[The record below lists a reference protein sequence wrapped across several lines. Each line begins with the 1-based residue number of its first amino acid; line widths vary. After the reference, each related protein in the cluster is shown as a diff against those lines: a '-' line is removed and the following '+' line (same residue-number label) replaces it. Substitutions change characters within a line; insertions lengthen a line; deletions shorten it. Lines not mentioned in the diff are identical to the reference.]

1 MASQITIL
9 LYSTESS
16 IEFSFIL
23 FLSFQYSTNSSLKHS
38 TEMLIK
44 SMSKYIIKLHVACSI
59 LSQITTDS
67 QSFKTKLPYW
77 RWQWSC
83 KKKCIQNDN
92 LFETYE
98 FAKYIGGYSNF
109 MPKQKRICD
118 TMSGAK
124 SRTLSMNKIDLV
136 ELKQCLWTP
145 FVLIIE

>member
-67 QSFKTKLPYW
+67 QSFKTKLPY
-77 RWQWSC
+77 
-83 KKKCIQNDN
+83 
-92 LFETYE
+92 
-98 FAKYIGGYSNF
+98 
-109 MPKQKRICD
+109 
-118 TMSGAK
+118 
-124 SRTLSMNKIDLV
+124 
-136 ELKQCLWTP
+136 
-145 FVLIIE
+145 